1 VGGVP
6 SLFKLALQYVSDHP
20 EEVWPPTVRLGAA
33 PASPP
38 PPVDLT
44 DACLESVAHELL
56 FYASHGGAL
65 ISL

>member
-1 VGGVP
+1 MGGVP

-20 EEVWPPTVRLGAA
+20 EEVWPSTVRPGAT
-33 PASPP
+33 PASP

-44 DACLESVAHELL
+44 DACLESVARELL

>member
-20 EEVWPPTVRLGAA
+20 EEVWPPTMRRGAT
-33 PASPP
+33 PSP
-38 PPVDLT
+38 PPVDLA
-44 DACLESVAHELL
+44 DACLESVARELL
-56 FYASHGGAL
+56 FYASNGGAL